1 MLAPHQLQ
9 MPTLTHSSFTA
20 SDSRRLSIVVPCFN
34 EAQGL
39 DAFFD
44 RLELILHQLQPYD
57 HEIICID
64 DGSSDNTLDVLR
76 RHANRNSR
84 IIVLELSRNFGKE
97 AALTAGIDAASGDAV
112 IPLDADLQH
121 PPELIAAMVEHWEN
135 GSDVVLARRQSR
147 TTDHPLQRFITQGF
161 YRLHNTIAECEI
173 PKDVGDFR
181 LMDKRVVDALKQLPE
196 RRRFMKGLFAWV
208 GFKHSEVEFT
218 VEPRQSGKSSFNA
231 RRLWILALEGI
242 TSFSTVPLVVW
253 AYMGFTVA
261 TVALFYG
268 CWIIIKTLAFGID
281 VPGYASLLTAILFL
295 GGIQLLGIGILGE
308 YVGRIYSESKQ
319 RPIYIIRQRYGG
331 NNPDA

>member
-1 MLAPHQLQ
+1 MNTSH
-9 MPTLTHSSFTA
+9 
-20 SDSRRLSIVVPCFN
+20 SRRLSIVVPCFN
-34 EAQGL
+34 EGEGL

-44 RLELILHQLQPYD
+44 RLELILHKLQAYD

-64 DGSSDNTLDVLR
+64 DGSADNTLEVLR
-76 RHANRNSR
+76 HHATRNSR
-84 IIVLELSRNFGKE
+84 IVILELSRNFGKE

-121 PPELIAAMVEHWEN
+121 PPELIPAMVEQWEN
-135 GSDVVLARRQSR
+135 GSDIVLARRQSR
-147 TTDHPLQRFITQGF
+147 KTDHLFQRFITQGF
-161 YRLHNTIAECEI
+161 YRLHNVIAECEI
-173 PKDVGDFR
+173 PRDVGDFR
-181 LMDKRVVDALKQLPE
+181 LMDKRVIDALRQLPE

-208 GFKHSEVEFT
+208 GFRHSEVEFT
-218 VEPRQSGKSSFNA
+218 VEPRKSGKSSFNA

-253 AYMGFTVA
+253 AYIGFTVA
-261 TVALFYG
+261 TIALFYG
-268 CWIIIKTLAFGID
+268 CWIIIKTLVFGID

-308 YVGRIYSESKQ
+308 YIGRIYSESKQ

-331 NNPDA
+331 TNQDA

>member
-1 MLAPHQLQ
+1 MSITQPSLNTPH
-9 MPTLTHSSFTA
+9 P
-20 SDSRRLSIVVPCFN
+20 RRLSIVVPCFN
-34 EAQGL
+34 EGEGL

-44 RLELILHQLQPYD
+44 RLELILHKLHAYD

-64 DGSSDNTLDVLR
+64 DGSVDNTLKVLR
-76 RHANRNSR
+76 HHADRNSR
-84 IIVLELSRNFGKE
+84 ITVLELSRNFGKE
-97 AALTAGIDAASGDAV
+97 AALTAGIDAAGGDAV

-121 PPELIAAMVEHWEN
+121 PPELITAMVEQWEN
-135 GSDVVLARRQSR
+135 GSDVVLARRRSR
-147 TTDHPLQRFITQGF
+147 ETDHPFQRFITQGF
-161 YRLHNTIAECEI
+161 YRLHNFIAECEI

-181 LMDKRVVDALKQLPE
+181 LMDRRVIDALKQLPE

-208 GFKHSEVEFT
+208 GFKHSEVEFMP
-218 VEPRQSGKSSFNA
+218 EPRKSGKTSFNA

-242 TSFSTVPLVVW
+242 TSFSTVPLAVW
-253 AYMGFTVA
+253 AYLGFTVA
-261 TVALFYG
+261 TAALFYG

-308 YVGRIYSESKQ
+308 YIGRIYSESKQ